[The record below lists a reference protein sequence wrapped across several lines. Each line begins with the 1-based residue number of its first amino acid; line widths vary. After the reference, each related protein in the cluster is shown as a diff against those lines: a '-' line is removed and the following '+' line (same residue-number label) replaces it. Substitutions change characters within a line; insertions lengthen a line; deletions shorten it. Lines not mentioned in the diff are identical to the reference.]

1 MNMTSCGVSQSSTTR
16 PGGTAQCY
24 RAQGTSRS
32 RSVPALLGRRPRRT
46 NSDAGV
52 PLRDVQIAA
61 RYADPRTTTLY
72 DRRRENFDR
81 HAAYVRRRRCGRRLT
96 KPSARRGRNFGKA
109 PIAHRSS
116 SAPRLRA
123 FGACTLGAT
132 EAFVLAYSP
141 ESSSPRLV
149 ARNGR
154 LGESRHLGCATRRWP
169 RGSPRHGVSRQ
180 RGFGEAG

>member
-1 MNMTSCGVSQSSTTR
+1 MRRKPIQYDTTWRDGAVLSSAGYEPKPIGPRTS
-16 PGGTAQCY
+16 
-24 RAQGTSRS
+24 RAQ
-32 RSVPALLGRRPRRT
+32 ARRT

-109 PIAHRSS
+109 PIAQ
-116 SAPRLRA
+116 PIKLRA
-123 FGACTLGAT
+123 TT
-132 EAFVLAYSP
+132 
-141 ESSSPRLV
+141 SSVWRLHSW
-149 ARNGR
+149 RN
-154 LGESRHLGCATRRWP
+154 
-169 RGSPRHGVSRQ
+169 
-180 RGFGEAG
+180 